1 MGNGIVTGTME
12 QQPRAPI
19 EPPVQLLYLYNRWQ
33 KELAVPAGTMADRY
47 RAEYEKEAGIY
58 VAKLLK
64 RV

>member
-1 MGNGIVTGTME
+1 ME